1 MTFSPARPSCIRRQS
16 YKVHGHTFHTIL
28 VEKGT
33 FTMGSD
39 NSKYYDENP
48 AHQVTITAD
57 FELSEYPVTQALWQA
72 VMGVEWQET
81 RFKGADRPVECV
93 SWDDAQGFLVQLN
106 KWYRD
111 SGQAAGRLGVF
122 CLPTE
127 AQWEYAARG
136 GLYGKSLSFE
146 YAGGNRMKEVGWY
159 SGNSHDETRPVGR
172 KQPNVLGLYD
182 MSGNVWEW
190 CQDWKGS
197 YSSGSVTDPV
207 GPNSGSFRVYR
218 GGSWDDYADGC
229 RVAYRSDDLPG
240 YRLDYLGF
248 RLAFVP
254 QSGG

>member
-39 NSKYYDENP
+39 NSEYNFEKP

-72 VMGVEWQET
+72 VMGAEWQET
-81 RFKGADRPVECV
+81 YFKGADRPVENI
-93 SWDDAQGFLVQLN
+93 SWDDAQGFLVEMN

-111 SGQAAGRLGVF
+111 SGQAAGRPGVF

-136 GLYGKSLSFE
+136 GRYGKSLSFE
-146 YAGGNRMKEVGWY
+146 YAGSNRLEEVGWY
-159 SGNSHDETRPVGR
+159 RGNSHGETRPVGR

-190 CQDWKGS
+190 CQDWYGS

-207 GPNSGSFRVYR
+207 GPNSGSDRVCR
-218 GGSWDDYADGC
+218 GGSWSFSGGYC
-229 RVAYRSDDLPG
+229 RVAGRYYDPPG
-240 YRLDYLGF
+240 DRDGSLGF